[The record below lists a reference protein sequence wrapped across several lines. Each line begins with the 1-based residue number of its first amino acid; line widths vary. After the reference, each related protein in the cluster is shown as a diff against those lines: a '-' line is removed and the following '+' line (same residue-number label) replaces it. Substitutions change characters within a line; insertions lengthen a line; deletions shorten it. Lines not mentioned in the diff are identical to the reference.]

1 MWNNDVKLQRIS
13 NHSSTYVRT
22 KCPLEPTKFHKYT
35 LHIYAS
41 ITAFYYCAAYAH
53 NNVWQYHIVSLK
65 KICQIFRIAPLLPSG
80 ADLFVDG
87 WIRAPQRP
95 EIQSQ
100 TLNHPTDHFQVT
112 LYSKNHPGL
121 SSKNTIKL
129 FTVKASTILSVLTWK
144 ILQHCTSV
152 TRANWFGKFSASE
165 NSPVTLHKKLFCSE
179 LLD

>member
-1 MWNNDVKLQRIS
+1 M
-13 NHSSTYVRT
+13 STWTYKVSQIHT
-22 KCPLEPTKFHKYT
+22 SYIC
-35 LHIYAS
+35 
-41 ITAFYYCAAYAH
+41 FYYC
-53 NNVWQYHIVSLK
+53 ILLLCS
-65 KICQIFRIAPLLPSG
+65 ICTQQQCLAISHCFIEKDMSDFQNAPLLPSG

-112 LYSKNHPGL
+112 LYGKNHPGL

-152 TRANWFGKFSASE
+152 TRANWFGKISASE